1 LNIAAAFAAA
11 IPRSYE
17 AIGAEREREK
27 GRERYACQLLIIQ
40 LQCLPLS
47 GGQSISSAEDGGD
60 PSANIDSVF
69 YGAAVAA
76 VGGVWR
82 I

>member
-1 LNIAAAFAAA
+1 MFAAS
-11 IPRSYE
+11 ISQPYE
-17 AIGAEREREK
+17 AIGAGREK
-27 GRERYACQLLIIQ
+27 GRERYACQLLIIH

-69 YGAAVAA
+69 YGAAEAA
-76 VGGVWR
+76 VGGVQT
-82 I
+82 ISDDPISF